1 MKINK
6 LKEVLIK
13 EKITQV
19 QLSKFLSV
27 SQKTISIRLKN
38 NDWSIID
45 AEKIRI
51 FLKKE
56 TVDEIF
62 FRR

>member
-1 MKINK
+1 M
-6 LKEVLIK
+6 IK